1 MSLLDP
7 IPSPV
12 AHADFAALEWEPL
25 LTLVASFGSS
35 SVGREAIL
43 ALVPSTDEE
52 WITRQHQLTG
62 ELRLLLEEQVSIPLG
77 GLFDP
82 TQLAAKARIPDAALE
97 AVELQAVARLAHDV
111 AAWQNLLCEPPARIA
126 GRLPG
131 LSDLSA
137 QLTMNLRPLAGV
149 PNDRSSSLGWLAE
162 SIERKIQPDGTLADD
177 ASPELNRIR
186 RDQERQQRLIEA
198 SLRAV
203 LRKLSSD
210 GSTQDD
216 VITIRGER
224 FVIPVRSELK
234 RRVSGVIHGA
244 SSSGQTVYIEPLET
258 IEQNNEL
265 VRLIEEEQAEI
276 HRIFV
281 ALTRMVGSFAQPLVE
296 GARVLAL
303 VDSLQARARFARA
316 YDCIAP
322 VLAPDRLNLEAARH
336 PLLEKRLRATHHRN
350 DKEPSLRAPAGGQI
364 VPLVLELTADER
376 QLIISGPNTG
386 GKTVALKTTALLA
399 MMAQAGMPVPA
410 ASASFPV
417 FTAFLADIGDAQS
430 IEAALSTFSAHIT
443 NLDRLAHLADARS
456 LVLLDELGSATDPEE
471 GSALAVAV
479 ASYFLSAG
487 AWTLI
492 STHHTSLKVYAANTP
507 GVRNA
512 AAGVD
517 ELTLAPNYQL
527 RLGVPGASAGIQTA
541 ERLGLNAAII
551 AAARQRLGSQQ
562 ADIARFLDRLHNEL
576 AALEQERKSTREQQ
590 YGLNQERAK
599 LAREGDVEL
608 RNRVRD
614 LENKLAS
621 LLKDFEFQMRENVRA
636 IEDRAAQQKL
646 SKEAERRINRMR
658 REFQESFNQT
668 VVAHRTGADQGDANA
683 QPHVLKHI
691 ATGDQVRI
699 KSMNKIAVVQREIE
713 KDLFEVALGP
723 IKMRVKRDE
732 IAEVVRSD
740 QESSANAKA
749 NPLAAARQHKNVHV
763 SVTSA
768 NTDDMRMEI
777 NLIGRTVD
785 EATEELEKYL
795 DRAFLAGL
803 PRVRVIHG
811 HGAGIL
817 RRGVR
822 EFLKGHPHVAGVAEA
837 PQNEGGMGA
846 TLVELRQ

>member
-1 MSLLDP
+1 MPLLDP

-12 AHADFAALEWEPL
+12 EHADYIAIEWEPL
-25 LTLVASFGSS
+25 LALVASFAASP
-35 SVGREAIL
+35 VGRHAIL
-43 ALVPSTDEE
+43 DLRPSTDES
-52 WITRQHQLTG
+52 WIAHQHQLTG
-62 ELRLLLEEQVSIPLG
+62 ELRLVLAEQISIPCG

-82 TQLAAKARIPDAALE
+82 TQHAAKAQIPGAALE
-97 AVELQAVARLAHDV
+97 AAELQAVARLANDV
-111 AAWQNLLCEPPARIA
+111 ASWQSLIQSPPARLV
-126 GRLPG
+126 GKLPG
-131 LSDLSA
+131 LSALSA
-137 QLTMNLRPLAGV
+137 ALTTSLRPLA
-149 PNDRSSSLGWLAE
+149 E
-162 SIERKIQPDGTLADD
+162 TIERTIQPDGSLADN
-177 ASPELNRIR
+177 ASPELHRIR
-186 RDQERQQRLIEA
+186 RDQERQQRIIEE
-198 SLRAV
+198 SLRAA

-210 GSTQDD
+210 GSTQEDL
-216 VITIRGER
+216 ITIRGDR

-234 RRVSGVIHGA
+234 RRVSGVVHGA
-244 SSSGQTVYIEPLET
+244 SSSGQTVYVEPLET

-265 VRLIEEEQAEI
+265 VRLLEEEQAEI

-281 ALTRMVGSFAQPLVE
+281 ALTRQVGIYAVGLVE

-303 VDSLQARARFARA
+303 VDSLQARARFARD
-316 YDCIAP
+316 YYCVAP
-322 VLAPDRLNLEAARH
+322 TITPHLLRLDAARH
-336 PLLEKRLRATHHRN
+336 PLLEKRLRTT
-350 DKEPSLRAPAGGQI
+350 GGRV
-364 VPLVLELTADER
+364 VPLTLELTAAHR

-386 GKTVALKTTALLA
+386 GKTVTLKTTALLA
-399 MMAQAGMPVPA
+399 MMVQAGLPIP
-410 ASASFPV
+410 ASAATFPV

-443 NLDRLAHLADARS
+443 NLDRLSRLADTRS

-471 GSALAVAV
+471 GSALAVAI
-479 ASYFLSAG
+479 AAHFLAAG
-487 AWTLI
+487 AWSLI

-507 GVRNA
+507 GVLNA

-517 ELTLAPNYQL
+517 EVTLAPNYQL

-541 ERLGLNAAII
+541 ARLGLNATIV

-562 ADIARFLDRLHNEL
+562 VDIARVLDKLHNDL
-576 AALEQERKSTREQQ
+576 TALEAEKKATREQQ
-590 YGLNQERAK
+590 YLLNQQRAK

-608 RNRVRD
+608 RNRTRE
-614 LENKLAS
+614 LETKLAS
-621 LLKDFEFQMRENVRA
+621 LLKDFEFQMRETVRA
-636 IEDRAAQQKL
+636 IEDRVGQQKL
-646 SKEAERRINRMR
+646 SKEAERRITRLR

-683 QPHVLKHI
+683 QPHVLKHVSP
-691 ATGDQVRI
+691 GDQVLI

-732 IAEVVRSD
+732 LSEPSRS
-740 QESSANAKA
+740 EASAAKA
-749 NPLAAARQHKNVHV
+749 DPLAAARKQKDVHV
-763 SVTSA
+763 TITSA

-803 PRVRVIHG
+803 PRVRIIHG

-822 EFLKGHPHVAGVAEA
+822 EFLKGHPHVATLAEA
-837 PQNEGGMGA
+837 PQNDGGQGA